1 MMVDFLQS
9 IHVEFEKA
17 FCVGLSFI
25 RVVTCQERLKG
36 EKLEL
41 TDGRF
46 LHEIFSPKL

>member
-9 IHVEFEKA
+9 IHVQFEEA

-36 EKLEL
+36 EKLSARINGAGQLKE
-41 TDGRF
+41 
-46 LHEIFSPKL
+46 KMM

>member
-9 IHVEFEKA
+9 IHVQFEEA

-36 EKLEL
+36 EKLSAGITGAGQL
-41 TDGRF
+41 
-46 LHEIFSPKL
+46 K